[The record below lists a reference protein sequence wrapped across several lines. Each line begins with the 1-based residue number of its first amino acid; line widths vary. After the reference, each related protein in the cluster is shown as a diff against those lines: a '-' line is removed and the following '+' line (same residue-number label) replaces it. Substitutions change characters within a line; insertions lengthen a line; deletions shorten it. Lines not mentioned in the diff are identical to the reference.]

1 MEVPHRGVPTRH
13 DDRHHCRVVLMHAQA
28 MARRHV
34 DLPQRVG
41 GKPLVA
47 HGVDHCHEL
56 RLGSR
61 ARNAPLSLGQTGE
74 WEGR

>member
-1 MEVPHRGVPTRH
+1 MEVPHRGLPTRL
-13 DDRHHCRVVLMHAQA
+13 DDRHHCLVVLVHAQA
-28 MARRHV
+28 MARRHN

-47 HGVDHCHEL
+47 HGVVHGHEL

-61 ARNAPLSLGQTGE
+61 VRNAP
-74 WEGR
+74 